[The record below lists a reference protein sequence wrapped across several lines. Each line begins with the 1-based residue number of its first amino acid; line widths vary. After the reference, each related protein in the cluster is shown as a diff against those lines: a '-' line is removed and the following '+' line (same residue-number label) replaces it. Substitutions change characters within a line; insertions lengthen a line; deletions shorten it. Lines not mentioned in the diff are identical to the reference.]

1 MTIGKRIAQIRARTG
16 LSQTDFAPR
25 IDVSSSAL
33 KNYERGASDPP
44 SRLLVKLCN
53 DYDVGADWL
62 LLGNGAVTPDHLY
75 EEVESVS
82 AIVRQWVANFPIPVP
97 AEKEAQ
103 IVAMLLKYRLTTD
116 NPSQEME
123 QFLME
128 KAA

>member
-1 MTIGKRIAQIRARTG
+1 MSLGKRIAQIRARTG

-25 IDVSSSAL
+25 MDVSTSAL

-44 SRLLVKLCN
+44 ARLLVELCTT
-53 DYDVGADWL
+53 YDVRADWL
-62 LLGNGAVTPDHLY
+62 LLGSGTETPDRLY
-75 EEVESVS
+75 EEVERVVVK
-82 AIVRQWVANFPIPVP
+82 VRQWAADFPVSVP

-116 NPSQEME
+116 NPSEDTE
-123 QFLME
+123 NFLME

>member
-1 MTIGKRIAQIRARTG
+1 MSLGKRIAQIRARTG

-25 IDVSSSAL
+25 IDVSPSAL

-44 SRLLVKLCN
+44 ARLLVELCKS
-53 DYDVGADWL
+53 YDVGADWL
-62 LLGNGAVTPDHLY
+62 LLGNGTQTPDRLY
-75 EEVESVS
+75 DEVEKVS
-82 AIVRQWVANFPIPVP
+82 ARVRQWAVNFPVPVP

-116 NPSQEME
+116 NPSEDTE
-123 QFLME
+123 KFLME